1 MVVKNKNFIRYR
13 FLVLGAWFLVNH
25 FPCSTLHL
33 TSFAAEVNKNKSQS
47 TLGNMID
54 QNGRPKRQLWLAK
67 LNMAEDEKDE
77 TTKNELQRI
86 IEQIRSV
93 NFKFQ
98 KEAVESVIVPDVVA
112 IDEIDVPDVPD
123 VPDEPNE
130 AVVEDAKKQYKQE
143 EESTRSNGLVT
154 NQTLQTIRNRSQ
166 DPNNLHNPFELGET
180 LFLSGHLKEA
190 AKFYQEALKRKSPDD
205 TRSARDR
212 AWILFQIGN
221 CLRNNDQTEAIKK
234 YGQLITE
241 YPDSPWKELAE
252 ARRAL
257 LSWYIKDEPRKL
269 ITERKR
275 DFQVAVV
282 QSK

>member
-1 MVVKNKNFIRYR
+1 MLQLESSAAAVDKGASRSSLNNK
-13 FLVLGAWFLVNH
+13 
-25 FPCSTLHL
+25 TD
-33 TSFAAEVNKNKSQS
+33 KS
-47 TLGNMID
+47 
-54 QNGRPKRQLWLAK
+54 KRQLWLAK
-67 LNMAEDEKDE
+67 LNMAEDGKDE

-93 NFKFQ
+93 NFEFQ
-98 KEAVESVIVPDVVA
+98 KEAFETVIVPDVVP
-112 IDEIDVPDVPD
+112 IVVPI
-123 VPDEPNE
+123 DEPNGPDK
-130 AVVEDAKKQYKQE
+130 VVSEDVTEQYKKE
-143 EESTRSNGLVT
+143 EASRPHGLVT
-154 NQTLQTIRNRSQ
+154 SQTLQTIRDLSQ
-166 DPNNLHNPFELGET
+166 DPGNLHNPFELAET
-180 LFLSGHLKEA
+180 LFLSGYLKEA

-205 TRSARDR
+205 AGAARDR

-221 CLRNNDQTEAIKK
+221 CLRNNDQPDAIKM

-257 LSWYIKDEPRKL
+257 LSWYLKDEPHKL

-275 DFQVAVV
+275 DYQVAIV